1 MVNTAPKGVNF
12 TKEDLEVAE
21 VTIKEEEASLKRLL
35 KTKKEN
41 QSVHSSWN
49 HKDVKKEKCAICI
62 IQKINRNIHQAV
74 EDFNSLLKGI
84 FIKEELE
91 MEVQEDMAVV
101 KDQFFNKTVVADINP
116 GDLQEELDILAVD
129 LKDSLISNLLD
140 LVTIM
145 ERKFV
150 IMGLDV
156 IKDLL
161 ANSFILIK
169 W

>member
-1 MVNTAPKGVNF
+1 
-12 TKEDLEVAE
+12 
-21 VTIKEEEASLKRLL
+21 
-35 KTKKEN
+35 
-41 QSVHSSWN
+41 
-49 HKDVKKEKCAICI
+49 
-62 IQKINRNIHQAV
+62 V

-169 W
+169 